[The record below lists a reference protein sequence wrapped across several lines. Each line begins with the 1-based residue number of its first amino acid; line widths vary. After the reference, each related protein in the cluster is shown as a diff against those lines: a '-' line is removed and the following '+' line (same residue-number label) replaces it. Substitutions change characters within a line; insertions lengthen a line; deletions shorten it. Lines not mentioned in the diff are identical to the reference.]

1 MTGTTLLHPGDPFP
15 ALGVNLPGGRALH
28 LPGDLAGRFGVV
40 LFYQGA
46 RYPYCNA
53 QLSAFQRVPDGLA
66 EVDASIL
73 ALSVNDEA
81 TTRDLIAR
89 YGPAGPGLSRRRR
102 HRGRRCDRRVRQ
114 TPTRLGHRRV
124 LQRRPRTACPQDV
137 IGFIRYLRGHAPVPA
152 PPAAP
157 PALITTCRAPAA
169 DLVWPARGHRTS
181 TTVRATAKT
190 QLSRQGVPHG
200 TATA

>member
-1 MTGTTLLHPGDPFP
+1 MTGTTLLHPRDPFP
-15 ALGVNLPGGRALH
+15 ALVVNLPGGRALH

-40 LFYQGA
+40 LLYRGA

-66 EVDASIL
+66 EVDACSHHH
-73 ALSVNDEA
+73 VP
-81 TTRDLIAR
+81 RPGR
-89 YGPAGPGLSRRRR
+89 RPGLAR
-102 HRGRRCDRRVRQ
+102 
-114 TPTRLGHRRV
+114 PGH
-124 LQRRPRTACPQDV
+124 
-137 IGFIRYLRGHAPVPA
+137 H
-152 PPAAP
+152 
-157 PALITTCRAPAA
+157 
-169 DLVWPARGHRTS
+169 TS